1 MLHAESASGALLACT
16 TWVGGFST
24 LAEKKSR
31 RMELAHYCLARAIES
46 FALCL
51 SSWGYVP
58 VHRLPKR
65 TDVLLF
71 SAAAAAIMHCYED
84 SHGYHRDVFKSKYLN
99 VLDFVF
105 GNTGMSSWHAQRNAL
120 LLHPQLQF
128 RYPGTPTPP
137 LHPHFITFHCLT
149 QPHLVPSCL

>member
-1 MLHAESASGALLACT
+1 MLAYT
-16 TWVGGFST
+16 TWIGGFST

-46 FALCL
+46 FSLCL
-51 SSWGYVP
+51 SAWGYVP
-58 VHRLPKR
+58 VQRLPKR

-71 SAAAAAIMHCYED
+71 SAATAAIMHCYED

-105 GNTGMSSWHAQRNAL
+105 GNTGTFCDCL
-120 LLHPQLQF
+120 L
-128 RYPGTPTPP
+128 
-137 LHPHFITFHCLT
+137 
-149 QPHLVPSCL
+149 SCLQSNPGVSFSCFMVEQH